1 MQTSSRGTDM
11 YHISCKAEERK
22 EESSRDNGANLEK
35 RKTKIII
42 CKTTW
47 RYLDLNKQI
56 KRHFFFFSID
66 PTSPFLPIPEAAH
79 HLCVLNVA
87 SAAF

>member
-1 MQTSSRGTDM
+1 MQTSSRVTDM

-47 RYLDLNKQI
+47 HY
-56 KRHFFFFSID
+56 
-66 PTSPFLPIPEAAH
+66 
-79 HLCVLNVA
+79 
-87 SAAF
+87 